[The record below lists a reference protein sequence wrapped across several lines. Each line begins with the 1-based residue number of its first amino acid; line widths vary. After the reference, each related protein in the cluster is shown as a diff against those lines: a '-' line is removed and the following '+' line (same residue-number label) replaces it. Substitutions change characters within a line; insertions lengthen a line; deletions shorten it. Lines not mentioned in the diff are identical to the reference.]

1 MYRFCMAC
9 SEFHGRY
16 YSVLVLNK
24 VVLATLRYVCIDVI
38 KTMLLVIMAASSVIF
53 GVQIR
58 LFW

>member
-9 SEFHGRY
+9 SEFHGCY